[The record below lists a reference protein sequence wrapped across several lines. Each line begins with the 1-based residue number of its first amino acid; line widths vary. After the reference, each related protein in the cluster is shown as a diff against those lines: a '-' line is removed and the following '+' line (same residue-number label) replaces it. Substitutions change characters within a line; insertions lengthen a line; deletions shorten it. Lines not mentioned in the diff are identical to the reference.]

1 MQDYYDAPE
10 NSIRHKLGTALEINR
25 MWMGKQDIAAEAGK
39 EKVISTQLNS
49 KERTLLCYLQEV
61 DICNEALYS
70 EINPLHLPEVLAIV
84 GRHHGQSELYVAL
97 ISSIAGL
104 FSTVNRK
111 KFLQDRVS
119 YHMAI
124 SQEHAAKAETL
135 RTEIAAIEEAE
146 ENREEVQN
154 EFESLGFKRRRT

>member
-1 MQDYYDAPE
+1 
-10 NSIRHKLGTALEINR
+10 
-25 MWMGKQDIAAEAGK
+25 
-39 EKVISTQLNS
+39 
-49 KERTLLCYLQEV
+49 LCYLQEV

-70 EINPLHLPEVLAIV
+70 EINPLHLPEVLAMV

-97 ISSIAGL
+97 VSSIAGL

-111 KFLQDRVS
+111 KFLQDRVEHHLS
-119 YHMAI
+119 I
-124 SQEHAAKAETL
+124 IQEHTATVETL

-146 ENREEVQN
+146 ENREEVKN